1 MIASAASRSSS
12 SHPHPHSSSTPSPT
26 LLRFTVPWR
35 EHRHVRL
42 PLLLF
47 PFVCCA
53 FFHGKFIIIRSGN
66 FHPLTVVFVSL
77 ELRLRAACLTSTLV
91 RHFPL
96 LSQRFSPVLNSSL
109 ASATSLGHHLLSG
122 DEEPGRVRL
131 YHEPVETS
139 SCRSTRSNLTNMGIL
154 QIPFL

>member
-139 SCRSTRSNLTNMGIL
+139 SCRSTRSNLTNMGM
-154 QIPFL
+154 IPFL

>member
-1 MIASAASRSSS
+1 MIASAANRSSS
-12 SHPHPHSSSTPSPT
+12 SHPHSHSSSTPSPR

-42 PLLLF
+42 PFILF

-66 FHPLTVVFVSL
+66 SDALTVVFVSL
-77 ELRLRAACLTSTLV
+77 ELRLRAAWLTGTLV

-96 LSQRFSPVLNSSL
+96 LSQRFSPVLNSTL
-109 ASATSLGHHLLSG
+109 AFTTLLGHHLLSG
-122 DEEPGRVRL
+122 DEKPDRVRL
-131 YHEPVETS
+131 YHESVETS
-139 SCRSTRSNLTNMGIL
+139 SSRRST
-154 QIPFL
+154 